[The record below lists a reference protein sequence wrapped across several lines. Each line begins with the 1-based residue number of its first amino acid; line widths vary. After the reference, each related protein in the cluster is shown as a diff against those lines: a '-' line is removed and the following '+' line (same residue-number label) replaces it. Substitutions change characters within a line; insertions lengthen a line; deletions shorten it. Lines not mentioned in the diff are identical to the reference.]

1 MSTIKRT
8 DDDNH
13 PIIKEV
19 YEDIKQSRNTTYIG
33 NFSKYLAFDP
43 QLLKNVWSDV
53 KDLMVKQTII
63 PNKTKEMIY
72 MAVSITNNCS
82 YCTHSHTAAAK
93 TNQLVNSIQVP
104 VDEIFDEDIEK

>member
-33 NFSKYLAFDP
+33 NFWKYLAFDP
-43 QLLKNVWSDV
+43 NFTQKCLDWYKKYNG
-53 KDLMVKQTII
+53 
-63 PNKTKEMIY
+63 
-72 MAVSITNNCS
+72 
-82 YCTHSHTAAAK
+82 
-93 TNQLVNSIQVP
+93 
-104 VDEIFDEDIEK
+104 

>member
-33 NFSKYLAFDP
+33 NFWKYLAFDP

-72 MAVSITNNCS
+72 TVS
-82 YCTHSHTAAAK
+82 YTHLRAHETG
-93 TNQLVNSIQVP
+93 
-104 VDEIFDEDIEK
+104 

>member
-33 NFSKYLAFDP
+33 NFWKYLAFDP
-43 QLLKNVWSDV
+43 QLLKNVC
-53 KDLMVKQTII
+53 
-63 PNKTKEMIY
+63 PNPDANAIKKPNINKFEFLFIKLIKTRGI
-72 MAVSITNNCS
+72 
-82 YCTHSHTAAAK
+82 
-93 TNQLVNSIQVP
+93 L
-104 VDEIFDEDIEK
+104 